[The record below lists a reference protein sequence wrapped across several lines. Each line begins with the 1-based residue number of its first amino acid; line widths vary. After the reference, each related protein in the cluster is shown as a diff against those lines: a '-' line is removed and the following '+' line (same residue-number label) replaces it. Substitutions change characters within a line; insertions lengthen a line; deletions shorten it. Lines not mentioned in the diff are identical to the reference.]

1 MNEDCVSYIG
11 KESPDFVFF
20 YGNGF
25 KIDKLPEG
33 TRVIYPPKPLPKIEN
48 YEEAIEYVLEH
59 PLNQKPFSE
68 LLKQGMKVTIAFD
81 DISLPLPPMK
91 RPDLRETAIKSILA
105 KLKKAGINDIHLIAA
120 ICLHRKMAKEEL
132 KDMLGENIFNEFY
145 PNRLYNHDA
154 EDRENMKFLGTTVH
168 GESVYVNKRA
178 AESDLVIYVNIN
190 FVSMDGGHKSFA
202 TGLCDYETVKHN
214 HNFNT
219 LMKPESYFDPSN
231 STLHS
236 ILSRQGRLIEQ
247 KLKTFHLEMAIN
259 NDLFPFP
266 LKFLQKRHY
275 EMNFFDKMAAKIT
288 AGLMSIL
295 SSNMQ
300 RKINSTVRSNYGLVA
315 VYAGD
320 VEQVHQKILEHNF
333 RQYQVDVEGQSDILI
348 GSIPDM
354 SPYSVNSILNPVL
367 FVCLFHGYFFN
378 LYRNKPIVRKGG
390 VLIAFH
396 PLEEE
401 FHKIHHPSYV
411 DFYENILTKTTDTKE
426 IESRYEKEFAR
437 NPKYIALYRNSN
449 AYHGVH
455 PFYMWYW
462 GCYGLSHAG
471 KTIVVGAKSERALKI
486 LGFEAA
492 KDLDEAMKKA
502 KEFLKNEKP
511 SVTYLRA
518 PPIVMAGVK

>member
-20 YGNGF
+20 CGNGF

-48 YEEAIEYVLEH
+48 AGEAIEYALEH
-59 PLNQKPFSE
+59 PLNQKPLSE
-68 LLKQGMKVTIAFD
+68 LLKHGMKVTIAFD

-91 RPDLRETAIKSILA
+91 RPDLRETAIKLILA
-105 KLKKAGINDIHLIAA
+105 KLKKAGIADIHLIVA
-120 ICLHRKMAKEEL
+120 ICLHRKMTKDEL
-132 KDMLGENIFNEFY
+132 KEMLGDYIFNEFY

-178 AESDLVIYVNIN
+178 ADSDLVIYVNIN

-275 EMNFFDKMAAKIT
+275 EMNFFYKMSGKIT

-390 VLIAFH
+390 GLIAFH
-396 PLEEE
+396 PLYED
-401 FHKIHHPSYV
+401 FHKIHHPSYI
-411 DFYENILTKTTDTKE
+411 DFYDNILAKTTED
-426 IESRYEKEFAR
+426 R
-437 NPKYIALYRNSN
+437 
-449 AYHGVH
+449 
-455 PFYMWYW
+455 
-462 GCYGLSHAG
+462 
-471 KTIVVGAKSERALKI
+471 KSTR
-486 LGFEAA
+486 
-492 KDLDEAMKKA
+492 
-502 KEFLKNEKP
+502 
-511 SVTYLRA
+511 
-518 PPIVMAGVK
+518 